1 MAFDPSQVG
10 QNMAAWA
17 AQMQQQQ
24 GQGGSGSAPI
34 LLGARLDCNV
44 GGQLSLQ
51 GKINFDGKILAP
63 KQRQD
68 GAFLKLLRELGLND
82 IVSGMQKCAQAGA
95 VQSCSITDITGQ
107 SHGLGDTGIS
117 GPSMGQGSSFHSP
130 D

>member
-51 GKINFDGKILAP
+51 GKINFDGKIMPQAQRKDGFLVALC
-63 KQRQD
+63 KQV
-68 GAFLKLLRELGLND
+68 GLND
-82 IVSGMQKCAQAGA
+82 ILSGLQKCAQAGA
-95 VQSCSITDITGQ
+95 PQSCSITDITGQ